1 MSAILRLSEGTCKQL
16 VRMGRKTG
24 DPATALR
31 FVMVASYAHGR
42 TCTKSA
48 LLLCCAISSVAVAV
62 QRFIA
67 EGPDGLLDKRW
78 CNGNPKIDARFLAE
92 LRGVLDRTP
101 QDFGWERPTWTR
113 ELLALEMAQR
123 GFPLVK
129 PSSMSRAL
137 KDIKARRGNPKP
149 VVLCP
154 WPRRKRQH
162 VLAVLR
168 RLAEGS
174 TEREPVFFADEVDIH
189 LNPKIG
195 LDLMNQVCQR
205 RVVTPGKNAK
215 HYLAG
220 ALDARTGQLTWVD
233 GDRKRSTLFCALVDR
248 LVEEHPRAGHIH
260 IILDNYII
268 HSSKITQRAVARFGG
283 KVVLHFLPPYCPD
296 HNRIERRWQEL
307 HANVTRNHRCKT
319 MHELLAH
326 VVAFLYDYNDRE
338 HCKPALRRAISVG
351 A

>member
-1 MSAILRLSEGTCKQL
+1 MSAILRLGEGTCKQL

-24 DPATALR
+24 DPATTLR
-31 FVMVASYAHGR
+31 FQMVASFARGY

-48 LLLCCAISSVAVAV
+48 FVLCCAISSVAVAV
-62 QRFIA
+62 QRFLR
-67 EGPDGLLDKRW
+67 EGPDGLLDKRA
-78 CNGNPKIDARFLAE
+78 CNGSPKVDSRFLAE
-92 LRGVLDRTP
+92 LRVVLDRTP

-113 ELLALEMAQR
+113 ELLALEMAER
-123 GFPLVK
+123 GFPRVSR
-129 PSSMSRAL
+129 SSMGRAL
-137 KDIKARRGNPKP
+137 KDIRARRGNPKP

-168 RLAEGS
+168 RLAEGA
-174 TEREPVFFADEVDIH
+174 TDAEPVFFADEVDIH

-195 LDLMNQVCQR
+195 LDWMNYGCQR

-220 ALDARTGQLTWVD
+220 ALNATTGQLTWVD
-233 GDRKRSTLFCALVDR
+233 GDRKRSSLFCALVER
-248 LVEEHPRAGHIH
+248 LVEDHPRARHIH

-319 MHELLAH
+319 MQELLAH
-326 VVAFLYDYNDRE
+326 VVAFLYDFNDCE
-338 HCKPALRRAISVG
+338 HCKPSLRRAISVG